1 LRKGHSS
8 FLVATLGV
16 MMGFILW
23 NPVKVYGTTEVDTHP
38 SSSSISQ
45 GVGTPSQE
53 GAEEARFLEGLQ
65 EITAPGSPQEDEEV
79 ITYDVPVVMN
89 ERVEFFIRY
98 FQTRARGHFERW
110 LARSTRYLPM
120 VKRIMAENGLPEDL
134 AYLAL
139 IESGFNPLAVSRARA
154 VGMWQFIKGTANKYD
169 LKVNWWIDERR
180 DPEKSTRAAA
190 RYLKDLYSM
199 FNSWYLAV
207 AGYNA
212 GEKKILKAI
221 DKHKSNDFWVMAR
234 YKYLK
239 RETKDYIPK
248 YIAALLIAKE
258 PEKYGFYGLEYHE
271 PLVYEEVGV
280 PGAMDLRVIAQACGC
295 SVEEIKELNPELTRW
310 FTPPDYPGFE
320 IKIPA
325 ERADT
330 FRENLVQIPP
340 QERMRF
346 LTHKVKKGETL
357 LRIARVYGVTT
368 EPLLYFNNLKKA
380 GPLRVGMEIV
390 VPVRASYGP
399 VKMEPPMK
407 VAKLKTLKP
416 SVKETIYT
424 VKKGD
429 TLWGIAERF
438 GVRTESII
446 GWNEING
453 NGRIYPGDRLKIYHE
468 EAALL
473 GSESQVRGLE

>member
-1 LRKGHSS
+1 MVGC
-8 FLVATLGV
+8 
-16 MMGFILW
+16 ILW
-23 NPVKVYGTTEVDTHP
+23 NPPQVYGTTEVDTQP
-38 SSSSISQ
+38 SPNLISK
-45 GVGTPSQE
+45 GVDTTSQE
-53 GAEEARFLEGLQ
+53 ETRSLEGLQ
-65 EITAPGSPQEDEEV
+65 EMTAPASPLEDEEV

-98 FQTRARGHFERW
+98 FQTKMRNHFERW

-120 VKRIMAENGLPEDL
+120 IKGIMAENGLPEDL

-139 IESGFNPLAVSRARA
+139 IESGFNPLAVSRAKA
-154 VGMWQFIKGTANKYD
+154 VGMWQFIKGTANKYG
-169 LKVNWWIDERR
+169 LEVNWWIDERR

-199 FNSWYLAV
+199 FNSWYLA
-207 AGYNA
+207 AAAYNA

-221 DKHKSNDFWVMAR
+221 DKHKSDDFWVMAR

-258 PEKYGFYGLEYHE
+258 PEKYGFYGVEYHE
-271 PLVYEEVGV
+271 PLVYEEVEV

-310 FTPPDYPGFE
+310 FTPHDYPAFR
-320 IKIPA
+320 IKIPL

-330 FRENLVQIPP
+330 LRENLAQIPP
-340 QERMRF
+340 QERLRF

-357 LRIARVYGVTT
+357 SRIARVYGVTT

-380 GPLRVGMEIV
+380 GSLRVGMEIV
-390 VPVRASYGP
+390 VPVRGATRLNGKVQQP
-399 VKMEPPMK
+399 RLEK
-407 VAKLKTLKP
+407 VANLKTLKP

-424 VKKGD
+424 VKRGD
-429 TLWGIAERF
+429 TLWDIAERF

-453 NGRIYPGDRLKIYHE
+453 NGRIYPGDRLKIYHK

-473 GSESQVRGLE
+473 DSGSKVRSLE